1 MSSIEYEVDA
11 HAGPRLGDTAPVE
24 SGPAQVAQF
33 PGAPVVIGWTPEEIE
48 SQLMGIWFFGWVAV
62 CMVRWKRPEFAVNF
76 AAQPGEFRLSATA
89 LVPVFDQYMPK
100 SIGGPGGVVFAL
112 PVVANELVAAVMR
125 RGPLL
130 AQGPP
135 DAAQP
140 ATERRPSPNA
150 TPPAPSAPSPE
161 SGSFKIPSDLV
172 PPPHG
177 YDGIGPTL

>member
-1 MSSIEYEVDA
+1 MSIEYEVDA
-11 HAGPRLGDTAPVE
+11 HAGPRLGDSAPVE
-24 SGPAQVAQF
+24 SGPGNVAQF
-33 PGAPVVIGWTPEEIE
+33 PGAPAPMGWTPEEIE
-48 SQLMGIWFFGWVAV
+48 SQLMGVWFFGWVAV
-62 CMVRWKRPEFAVNF
+62 CLVRWKRPEFAVNF

-135 DAAQP
+135 EP
-140 ATERRPSPNA
+140 ATPRQPPTPAPNA
-150 TPPAPSAPSPE
+150 PAAPQVSPE
-161 SGSFKIPSDLV
+161 SGSFKIPADLM
-172 PPPHG
+172 PPAHG
-177 YDGIGPTL
+177 YDGIGPTLL